1 MKTTTDQLAAF
12 VRRGQAAQPPTP
24 YQLWKQSGE
33 DMPKYVA
40 LLVKHGLVIA
50 DVDVDV
56 SQFPP
61 WRRCQLPGCHAW
73 TRGETCP
80 LHREAILTEGPARQ
94 GAPGLPEQPPRGSS
108 GSVGGA
114 YPARGRTATA
124 KGSTQHNGGRKRNAR
139 KT

>member
-1 MKTTTDQLAAF
+1 MKPIDQLQAF
-12 VRRGQAAQPPTP
+12 VRRGQAAQA
-24 YQLWKQSGE
+24 
-33 DMPKYVA
+33 A
-40 LLVKHGLVIA
+40 LDEIA
-50 DVDVDV
+50 KARDDISALPDLDVDV

-124 KGSTQHNGGRKRNAR
+124 KGSTHHNGGRKRNAR